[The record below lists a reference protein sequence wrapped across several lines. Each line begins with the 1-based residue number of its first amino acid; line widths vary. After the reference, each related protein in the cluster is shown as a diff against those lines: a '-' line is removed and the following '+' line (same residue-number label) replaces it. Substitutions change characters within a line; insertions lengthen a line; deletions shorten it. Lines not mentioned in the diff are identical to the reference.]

1 MIKEA
6 LQYIVGLGKAEE
18 HMINGACYSDKP
30 LHRIDTYYPKAD
42 AIEMHTLTSLVDY
55 IKSEVDEMP
64 PRMIVEVKSPTEVEL
79 YSQLDP
85 NRDRESLVVASARVP
100 GFEFD
105 RFVEHEKFCINLQSK
120 FIPSDDRELIL
131 KFAGTVEAG
140 SVSEY
145 GDDGVT
151 QKATIKTGLASKGDA
166 IVPNPV
172 CLRPYRTF
180 LEVEQ
185 PESAF
190 VFRMKQD
197 SYGSVMCAI
206 FEADGGAWKMD
217 ATQAI
222 KEYLQRELDGMPQFT
237 VISYLTII
245 LTRASGKWLCGAD
258 RMDSV

>member
-197 SYGSVMCAI
+197 SYGSVMCAV

-237 VISYLTII
+237 VIS
-245 LTRASGKWLCGAD
+245 
-258 RMDSV
+258 

>member
-18 HMINGACYSDKP
+18 HVINGACYSDKP

-55 IKSEVDEMP
+55 IKSEVDEMQ

-237 VISYLTII
+237 VIS
-245 LTRASGKWLCGAD
+245 
-258 RMDSV
+258 

>member
-18 HMINGACYSDKP
+18 HVINGACYSDKP

-79 YSQLDP
+79 YSQRDP

-237 VISYLTII
+237 VIS
-245 LTRASGKWLCGAD
+245 
-258 RMDSV
+258 